1 MESIHERCCGLDV
14 HQKTVVACVLVTA
27 ADGAVQ
33 RRVRSFGTMTADL
46 LALSDWLDGL
56 AVTQIAIESTGV
68 YWRPVFNIL
77 EQEGRTITLVNPQ
90 HMRAVPG
97 RKTDIKDSEWLADL
111 LRHGLLKPSFIPP
124 APIRGLR
131 ELTRYRKSLVQQ
143 RTQEANRL
151 HKLLEGANIK
161 LGAVATDILGKSGR
175 DMLDALLGGEQ
186 DPAVLAELARGKLRA
201 KLPAL
206 RQALAGRVQPYH
218 LTLLTQILAHVD
230 FLDQSIAQLHD
241 EIAAALA
248 PFAEAVALLLTIP
261 GIKETA
267 AAAIVAEIGVDM
279 GRFPSAKHLASWA
292 GVCPGNKQSGGKRLS
307 GKTTKG
313 DVWLRAVLSEVAW
326 ANARSKTGYLG
337 AQYRRLARRRGP
349 QKALVAVA
357 HSLIVIIYHMLR
369 DKRPYADLGPDH
381 FDTLDTARLERHH
394 VKRLNAL
401 GFGVTLTPLPPAEPL
416 LA

>member
-14 HQKTVVACVLVTA
+14 HQKTVVACVLVSG

-46 LALSDWLDGL
+46 LVLSDWLDGL

-77 EQEGRTITLVNPQ
+77 EGEGRTITLVNPQ
-90 HMRAVPG
+90 HLRAVPG
-97 RKTDIKDSEWLADL
+97 RKTDVKDSEWLADL
-111 LRHGLLKPSFIPP
+111 LRHGLVRPSFIPP
-124 APIRGLR
+124 APVRDLR
-131 ELTRYRKSLVQQ
+131 ELTRYRKALVQQ

-161 LGAVATDILGKSGR
+161 LAAVATDILGKSGR
-175 DMLDALLGGEQ
+175 DMLAALLGGEQ
-186 DPAVLAELARGKLRA
+186 DPVVLAELARGKLRA
-201 KLPAL
+201 KLPQL
-206 RQALAGRVQPYH
+206 RQAFAGRVRPVH
-218 LTLLTQILAHVD
+218 LVLLTQILAHID
-230 FLDQSIAQLHD
+230 YLEGAIAELQR

-248 PFAEAVALLLTIP
+248 PFGEAVELLLTIP
-261 GIKETA
+261 GVKEVA
-267 AAAIVAEIGVDM
+267 AAAIVAEIGTDM

-326 ANARSKTGYLG
+326 ANARSKTTYLG

-401 GFGVTLTPLPPAEPL
+401 GFGVTLTPLPPAEPR

>member
-1 MESIHERCCGLDV
+1 MEIMHARCCGLDV
-14 HQKTVVACVLVTA
+14 HKKALVACVLVTDA
-27 ADGAVQ
+27 AGVVQ

-46 LALSDWLDGL
+46 LALSDWLSGYG
-56 AVTQIAIESTGV
+56 VTQIALESTGV

-77 EQEGRTITLVNPQ
+77 EDEARTITLVNPQ

-97 RKTDIKDSEWLADL
+97 RKTDVQDSEWLADL
-111 LRHGLLKPSFIPP
+111 LRHGLLKASFIPP

-151 HKLLEGANIK
+151 HKSLEGANIK

-186 DPAVLAELARGKLRA
+186 DPVVLAELARGKLRA

-206 RQALAGRVQPYH
+206 RQAFAGRVQPYH
-218 LTLLTQILAHVD
+218 LVLLAQILAHID
-230 FLDQSIAQLHD
+230 FLEQSIAQLHD

-248 PFAEAVALLLTIP
+248 PFAEAEALLLTIP
-261 GIKETA
+261 GVKAVA
-267 AAAIVAEIGVDM
+267 AAAIIAEIGTDM
-279 GRFPSAKHLASWA
+279 GRFPSAKHLAAWA

-313 DVWLRAVLSEVAW
+313 DVWLRGARGGRLGQRPQQDELVLCG
-326 ANARSKTGYLG
+326 NA
-337 AQYRRLARRRGP
+337 
-349 QKALVAVA
+349 
-357 HSLIVIIYHMLR
+357 I
-369 DKRPYADLGPDH
+369 
-381 FDTLDTARLERHH
+381 RHH
-394 VKRLNAL
+394 
-401 GFGVTLTPLPPAEPL
+401 
-416 LA
+416 